1 MAQLNNVNP
10 GDPITAASWNA
21 LVAAVQALSGQAVTG
36 GVTVPTLFG
45 LTLGN
50 AVSIITLPSTRLA
63 LGSVLDS
70 LGNAIDPSLTDSKP
84 LIVLNQMPA
93 PGANVFPGSPI
104 NLVVSPK
111 PGSAPPPPKV
121 PSITAF
127 KPTQINI
134 GAQLEIDGLNF
145 EPAKTTVAFDGVL
158 ATPPIF
164 PPSTPSQIFVV
175 VPSGIPGA
183 PTTAGQTKSSQVI
196 VSTSNGPSQG
206 SNVTLLP
213 PLATPLPTIVSFSP
227 AVGQVGAGTNPVTIT
242 GTGFDPAQAGNTFVN
257 FGGVKQNAQSVPSTT
272 QLTALIPQGIPGV
285 TSGGAF
291 ISVTVTVGGQ
301 TSPATNYFIRS

>member
-1 MAQLNNVNP
+1 MAQLSMVNP
-10 GDPITAASWNA
+10 GDPITSANWNA

-36 GVTVPTLFG
+36 GVTVPSLFS

-70 LGNAIDPSLTDSKP
+70 LGNAIDPSLSDSKP
-84 LIVLNQMPA
+84 LVILNQMPA
-93 PGANVFPGSPI
+93 PGANVFPGSPV

-111 PGSAPPPPKV
+111 PGSAPPAPKV

-145 EPAKTTVAFDGVL
+145 EPGKTTVALDGVL
-158 ATPPIF
+158 AAAPSF
-164 PPSTPSQIFVV
+164 PPSTPSQLFVV

-183 PTTAGQTKSSQVI
+183 PATTGQTKSSQVI

-213 PLATPLPTIVSFSP
+213 PLANPLPTIISFAP
-227 AVGQVGAGTNPVTIT
+227 TAGKVGTGTNVLTIT
-242 GTGFDPAQAGNTFVN
+242 GTGFDPAQAGNTSVN
-257 FGGVKQNAQSVPSTT
+257 FGGVSQQAQTVPSTT
-272 QLTALIPQGIPGV
+272 QLTVLIPLGIPGV
-285 TSGGAF
+285 TAAGAF
-291 ISVTVTVGGQ
+291 ISVTVKVGAQ
-301 TSPATNYFIRS
+301 TSPAVNYFIVS